1 MESLRKLIEL
11 GIKYLEQSTNPVSG
25 FDWIIQYG
33 LPIIQTI
40 VLVGGAIAGLYKY
53 YSTKNKEV
61 NEKILREVY
70 APLFQY
76 LIKQELFC
84 FVNRFERDIEKT
96 PILELVREKRTYKGL
111 GTSENNY
118 GYEVN
123 FTTETILNL
132 DRKEFLKV
140 LDNVNIG
147 LASKE
152 LFTLLSMYQ
161 VLIYIEDKY
170 NETTDGYLNSTIMKV
185 DVENALRAEIIRGY
199 NYYHKK
205 LGLKTLETSKFY
217 KIKGDK
223 IIFTY
228 EIDEDKKNESL
239 NEIMER
245 SRLSYLNYIFWNI
258 VIKVILKNATSLD
271 NYICQTQLR

>member
-96 PILELVREKRTYKGL
+96 PILELVREKRTYKDL

-185 DVENALRAEIIRGY
+185 DVENALRSEIIRGY

-245 SRLSYLNYIFWNI
+245 SR
-258 VIKVILKNATSLD
+258 
-271 NYICQTQLR
+271 

>member
-1 MESLRKLIEL
+1 MNLNLEGHMQNLGKLIEL
-11 GIKYLEQSTNPVSG
+11 GIKHLEQSTSPISG
-25 FDWIIQYG
+25 FDWINQYG

-40 VLVGGAIAGLYKY
+40 ILVGGAIAGIYKY
-53 YSTKNKEV
+53 YSTKNKEI

-84 FVNRFERDIEKT
+84 FVNGFERDIEES
-96 PILELVREKRTYKGL
+96 PILELVRERTTYKGL
-111 GTSENNY
+111 GITEKDY

-123 FTTETILNL
+123 NTSETILNL
-132 DRKEFLKV
+132 DREEFLKV

-161 VLIYIEDKY
+161 VLIYVEDKY
-170 NETTDGYLNSTIMKV
+170 NEATDGYLNSTIMKV
-185 DVENALRAEIIRGY
+185 DVENALRSEIIKGY

-205 LGLKTLETSKFY
+205 LGLKILETSKFY
-217 KIKGDK
+217 KIKGNK

-228 EIDEDKKNESL
+228 EVDEDTKKKLL
-239 NEIMER
+239 NEIMEK
-245 SRLSYLNYIFWNI
+245 SR
-258 VIKVILKNATSLD
+258 
-271 NYICQTQLR
+271 